1 MRLGSL
7 CISPHHTDGASTSPS
22 DWLAVETS
30 GALLSCSARVSCGV
44 GPTTGQAARVWCS
57 NQTNGTST
65 GWGMPQSDIGP
76 SMTAQIHQQRGSWC
90 TNAHSDKNVT
100 CLLPKVRAES
110 AHEVFARVSG
120 AGAKALRAREG
131 SNCLSLWLFMTVSL
145 GFFTFD
151 SCYFGYLESNAS
163 RLYSCS
169 FVLKK
174 K

>member
-1 MRLGSL
+1 MEWGPLRGRQQ
-7 CISPHHTDGASTSPS
+7 G
-22 DWLAVETS
+22 S
-30 GALLSCSARVSCGV
+30 GAATKLMAPAL
-44 GPTTGQAARVWCS
+44 
-57 NQTNGTST
+57 